1 MSFSRF
7 NKGGYSIKFSRKR
20 RGISV
25 NDADIHNGLH
35 AASVFLTVVW
45 EVSQNVLN
53 GNNIQTFFLFPINIT
68 HSWLHGLTFI
78 LTLFLG
84 AIILLSSS
92 SSDYWAFVF
101 EEVWG
106 FDIILGLVSQE
117 S

>member
-1 MSFSRF
+1 MLKVCLLIGLKKVVIQSNLAES
-7 NKGGYSIKFSRKR
+7 GGE
-20 RGISV
+20 
-25 NDADIHNGLH
+25 NDADTLNGLH
-35 AASVFLTVVW
+35 AASVFLRTVVW

-53 GNNIQTFFLFPINIT
+53 GNNVQTFFLFPINIT

-92 SSDYWAFVF
+92 SSDYWHLYLKKY
-101 EEVWG
+101 G
-106 FDIILGLVSQE
+106 DLTS